1 MRNIYSLNRLI
12 PDFLGILIYSPTLH
26 FTHRWGNGTLLSG
39 VSALHESQA
48 WRVNFYIKVT
58 AWNKSR
64 VLSLTFSGTSPRR
77 GRAVLKHR
85 IPVYHSRREPPTEGK
100 ISGYGTLDNRGSG
113 KRWIYNALIHTG
125 HSYDAVLFRPPRGFI
140 SYWECFQ
147 ENGEVFFEVG
157 VFFSF
162 NVTIRYFSFGHK

>member
-12 PDFLGILIYSPTLH
+12 PDFLGILIYSPRLH

-85 IPVYHSRREPPTEGK
+85 IPVYHSRREPPTD
-100 ISGYGTLDNRGSG
+100 SM
-113 KRWIYNALIHTG
+113 WIYNALIHTG